1 MKAME
6 ISIVK
11 VSEKDMDLREAR
23 RILRCVRLWMAGVAG
38 LAAIVLLGCDGERM
52 DLLLAYKAAGL
63 LLAWACYRMARV
75 CLR

>member
-6 ISIVK
+6 RAIVN
-11 VSEKDMDLREAR
+11 VSENDMDLREAR